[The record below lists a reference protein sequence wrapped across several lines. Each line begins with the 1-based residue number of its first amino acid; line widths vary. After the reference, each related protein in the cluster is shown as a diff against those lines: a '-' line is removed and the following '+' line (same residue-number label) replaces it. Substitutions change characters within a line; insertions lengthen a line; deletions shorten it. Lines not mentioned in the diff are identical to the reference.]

1 MTERAFNFR
10 YENRD
15 GSKMIP
21 VTDLQV
27 SKDGS
32 ISVKID
38 KEVFKSIFPDPDKA
52 IKTYNR
58 SVIHG

>member
-1 MTERAFNFR
+1 MTEYGFNFR

-21 VTDLQV
+21 ATDLRV

-32 ISVKID
+32 ISVTID

-52 IKTYNR
+52 IRAYNR
-58 SVIHG
+58 STIHG